1 MFIGHFAV
9 GLAAKNA
16 SPKISLGVLFVSC
29 QLLDLIWPVL
39 VLMGIERVSVDH
51 SATVVTPLNFS
62 HYPYSHSLLMA
73 VVYSLLFALLF
84 AILLKSKK
92 LGMITGLVV
101 FSHWVL
107 DFVTHRPDLLI
118 FFDGYKVGLGMWN
131 SIWATVIVETGLFA
145 IGVFL
150 YLRSTPALTKKR
162 KYIFWSM
169 ILFLLFVYAG
179 NIFGPKIPIDTHP
192 NVIAGPA
199 LAMWLIV
206 VWGYFAD
213 KVDFDKASHGK

>member
-9 GLAAKNA
+9 GLAAKKV
-16 SPKISLGVLFVSC
+16 SPKLSLGVLFVAC

-39 VLMGIERVSVDH
+39 VLTGIERVSVDH
-51 SATVVTPLNFS
+51 SATVVTPLDFS

-84 AILLKSKK
+84 AALLKSKK
-92 LGMITGLVV
+92 AGMIVGLVV
-101 FSHWVL
+101 LSHWVL
-107 DFVTHRPDLLI
+107 DLVSHRPDLPIL
-118 FFDGYKVGLGMWN
+118 FNGYKVGLGMWN
-131 SIWATVIVETGLFA
+131 SIWATVLVETGLFV

-150 YLRSTPALTKKR
+150 YLRSTPTLIKKR

-169 ILFLLFVYAG
+169 IIFLLIVYAG

-192 NVIAGPA
+192 NAIAGPA

-206 VWGYFAD
+206 IWGYFAD
-213 KVDFDKASHGK
+213 KNTS

>member
-9 GLAAKNA
+9 GLAAKKI
-16 SPKISLGVLFVSC
+16 SPKLSLGVLFVAC

-39 VLMGIERVSVDH
+39 VLTGIERVSVDH
-51 SATVVTPLNFS
+51 SATVVTPLDFS

-84 AILLKSKK
+84 AALLKSKK
-92 LGMITGLVV
+92 DGMIVGLVV
-101 FSHWVL
+101 LSHWVL
-107 DFVTHRPDLLI
+107 DWVSHRPDLPIL
-118 FFDGYKVGLGMWN
+118 FNGYKVGLGMWN
-131 SIWATVIVETGLFA
+131 SIWATVLVETGLFV

-150 YLRSTPALTKKR
+150 YLRSTPTLVKKR

-169 ILFLLFVYAG
+169 IIFLLIVYAG

-206 VWGYFAD
+206 IWGYFAD
-213 KVDFDKASHGK
+213 KTTSIKNQL